1 MTPPAFVPY
10 GAWVD
15 SPPFEVLKVAWW
27 QEFKGLGFST
37 AAIMVETFR
46 DGLDE
51 RWEDDQIAHAGVLAR
66 QHDIELVL
74 TFMPEPRR
82 DYLVEYERRAPVL
95 CELSVAA
102 GLDSDLEG
110 NWLPRLVE
118 GFRDLTEA
126 GVELVRIQRTFSRK
140 LDIRLEADTF
150 PFHGENSAQARVA
163 PYVDRVYPQGYSVR
177 RRKDGTGK
185 EILVDWDD
193 RFGPNLMPRVTLDRT
208 LQVPGVRD
216 GTGPKL
222 AIGLA
227 AYDQNFEGGHTPEE
241 AMRVARAAAL
251 VYKPVET
258 RYWST
263 KHILGPRANPY
274 ARRFFRELA
283 LEQARVLGR

>member
-1 MTPPAFVPY
+1 MIDPVVEVVLLTLARSAPSIFSVIADALKGGDTPEQAIAKAKAGELLPLYLISGERHGDREGPRPAREDAEAVTPPAFVPY

-163 PYVDRVYPQGYSVR
+163 PYVDRVYPQSNATLAASATATAACSAAVSR
-177 RRKDGTGK
+177 SIAR
-185 EILVDWDD
+185 LSW
-193 RFGPNLMPRVTLDRT
+193 PRV
-208 LQVPGVRD
+208 
-216 GTGPKL
+216 
-222 AIGLA
+222 I
-227 AYDQNFEGGHTPEE
+227 
-241 AMRVARAAAL
+241 AR
-251 VYKPVET
+251 
-258 RYWST
+258 
-263 KHILGPRANPY
+263 
-274 ARRFFRELA
+274 
-283 LEQARVLGR
+283 